1 MTTASKA
8 APKKAVNKED
18 TIAAVIKD
26 VPTDEEHK
34 AKAKAA
40 SEKKQAP
47 KASDLISVQTVSG
60 GQMYDPEANDWVE
73 GKPTLAEKTS
83 WLERQIKAKKIKK
96 VE

>member
-1 MTTASKA
+1 MTTASKSV
-8 APKKAVNKED
+8 PKNAVKKEG
-18 TIAAVIKD
+18 TISAVIKD

-34 AKAKAA
+34 AKAKAVA
-40 SEKKQAP
+40 EKKQVP

-60 GQMYDPEANDWVE
+60 GQMYDPEANAWVE

-83 WLERQIKAKKIKK
+83 WLERQIKANKIKK